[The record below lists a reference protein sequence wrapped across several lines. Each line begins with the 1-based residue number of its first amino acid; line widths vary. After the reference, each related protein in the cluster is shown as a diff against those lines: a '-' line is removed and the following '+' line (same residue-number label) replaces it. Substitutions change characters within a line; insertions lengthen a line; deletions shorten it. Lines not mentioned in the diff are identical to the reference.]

1 MIKNQKQA
9 GINKSKLAEL
19 NTAKEELK
27 SRKAKYDPIEY
38 ELAENSFNGLI
49 EDLENQI
56 QTYEALVGGN
66 FHCLK
71 PKNIEDIP
79 NILIA
84 ARLSQKISQKEL
96 AEILGIQ
103 EQQVQRYEASDFES
117 ASWIRIVEFASAL
130 NLQLFFEKIIII
142 NTAKSEDIFE
152 YPEGY
157 SSEDIRQ
164 AELKIKKSHSL
175 ILE

>member
-9 GINKSKLAEL
+9 GFTKSKLVEL
-19 NTAKEELK
+19 KIAKESLESSKTL
-27 SRKAKYDPIEY
+27 YDPIEY
-38 ELAENSFNGLI
+38 GLSENAIIGLI
-49 EDLENQI
+49 EDLEDQI
-56 QTYEALVGGN
+56 LTYDALVGGN
-66 FHCLK
+66 FHSLK

-96 AEILGIQ
+96 ADIMGIK

-117 ASWIRIVEFASAL
+117 AAWIRIVEFATAL

-142 NTAKSEDIFE
+142 NTGSSEDIFE
-152 YPEGY
+152 YPKDY
-157 SSEDIRQ
+157 SMQDISL
-164 AELKIKKSHSL
+164 AEEKLKKQHSL
-175 ILE
+175 IFE

>member
-9 GINKSKLAEL
+9 SITKSKLTEL
-19 NTAKEELK
+19 RIAKKELVLRK
-27 SRKAKYDPIEY
+27 SQYQPAEY
-38 ELAENSFNGLI
+38 ELAENSINGFI

-56 QTYEALVGGN
+56 KTYEALVGGN

-96 AEILGIQ
+96 AEIIGIQ

-117 ASWIRIVEFASAL
+117 ASWARIVEFSNAL

-142 NTAKSEDIFE
+142 NTELTEDIFE
-152 YPEGY
+152 YPKGY
-157 SSEDIRQ
+157 SKQEIRL
-164 AELKIKKSHSL
+164 AEEKFKKQHSL
-175 ILE
+175 IFE

>member
-9 GINKSKLAEL
+9 GITKIKLAEL
-19 NTAKEELK
+19 SEAKKELE
-27 SRKAKYDPIEY
+27 SRKAKCEPIEY
-38 ELAENSFNGLI
+38 ELAENSINGLI

-56 QTYEALVGGN
+56 KTYEALVNGN

-79 NILIA
+79 NIIIA

-117 ASWIRIVEFASAL
+117 ASWIRIVEFANAL

-142 NTAKSEDIFE
+142 NTETSEDIFE
-152 YPEGY
+152 YPKGY
-157 SSEDIRQ
+157 SKQDISL
-164 AELKIKKSHSL
+164 AEEKFKKQHSL
-175 ILE
+175 IFE